1 MLISLD
7 REQAE
12 PLTWEESQSAS
23 EELLASSS
31 LVDVGPIACVGR
43 VEYVSPGF
51 LLSADLSY
59 QQSLECTRCLK
70 PIRESVSSRLE
81 ILLMTPEEGRETATE
96 PEIELAPDELNVVS
110 LDENQVETAPLIL
123 EQVQLQLPMKPLCRD
138 DCRGLCPRCGADRN
152 ETADCC
158 PERGYD
164 SLWSGL
170 EGLKNRLQSPDS

>member
-7 REQAE
+7 REQVE

-31 LVDVGPIACVGR
+31 LVAVGPISCVGR

-59 QQSLECTRCLK
+59 EQSLECTRCLK
-70 PIRESVSSRLE
+70 PIQESVSSRLE
-81 ILLMTPEEGRETATE
+81 ILLMIPEEGRESASE
-96 PEIELAPDELNVVS
+96 PEIELAPDELNVVF
-110 LDENQVETAPLIL
+110 LDEDRVETSALIL
-123 EQVQLQLPMKPLCRD
+123 EQVQLQLPMKSLCRE
-138 DCRGLCPRCGADRN
+138 DCRGLCPHCGADRN
-152 ETADCC
+152 ETPDCC

-164 SLWSGL
+164 SRWSGL
-170 EGLKNRLQSPDS
+170 DGLKNRLHSPDS

>member
-12 PLTWEESQSAS
+12 PITWEESQSAS
-23 EELLASSS
+23 EELLASSP
-31 LVDVGPIACVGR
+31 LLEVGPISCVGR
-43 VEYVSPGF
+43 IEYVPPGF

-59 QQSLECTRCLK
+59 EQSLECTRCLK
-70 PIRESVSSRLE
+70 PIRENVSSRLE
-81 ILLMTPEEGRETATE
+81 VLLMTPGEGRESATTSE
-96 PEIELAPDELNVVS
+96 VELAPDELNVVS
-110 LDENQVETAPLIL
+110 LEGDRVETAPLIF
-123 EQVQLQLPMKPLCRD
+123 EQVQLQVPMKPLCRD

-152 ETADCC
+152 ETPECC

-170 EGLKNRLQSPDS
+170 EGLKNRLQLPDS

>member
-1 MLISLD
+1 MLISWD

-96 PEIELAPDELNVVS
+96 PETSCLAATVN
-110 LDENQVETAPLIL
+110 A
-123 EQVQLQLPMKPLCRD
+123 M
-138 DCRGLCPRCGADRN
+138 A
-152 ETADCC
+152 
-158 PERGYD
+158 
-164 SLWSGL
+164 
-170 EGLKNRLQSPDS
+170 

>member
-31 LVDVGPIACVGR
+31 LLEVGPISCVGR
-43 VEYVSPGF
+43 VEYVAPGF

-59 QQSLECTRCLK
+59 EQSLECTRCLK

-81 ILLMTPEEGRETATE
+81 ILLMIPQEGRESATAS
-96 PEIELAPDELNVVS
+96 EIGLGANELNVVS
-110 LDENQVETAPLIL
+110 LDEDRVETAALIL
-123 EQVQLQLPMKPLCRD
+123 EQIQLQVPMKPLCRD

-152 ETADCC
+152 ETPECC

-164 SLWSGL
+164 SCWSGL
-170 EGLKNRLQSPDS
+170 EGLKNRLHSPDS